1 MAQFRKTVITKK
13 GIALVQKTQMQNIR
27 MEFTKI
33 RTGSGA
39 YEETEIL
46 DAATGLKE
54 SVQEYPFLSQQVIDP
69 QTIKLVSVI
78 SNKGLDTPYYLRE
91 IGVYAN
97 DPDEGE
103 ILYSLA
109 VAYPDKA
116 DYIPAY
122 DGRAPVTVSLDT
134 YQSVSNSENVDIQVD
149 PGAYASARELKEL
162 KERFEQFVQ
171 DNPRVAFGSASD
183 DIPNNTILFITDE
196 GEESPVKFGG
206 AVYTNVQFGQEPPA
220 EGENWMQTG
229 ENIIQGKLA
238 VSEES
243 PSDAAFFVNIK
254 KED

>member
-1 MAQFRKTVITKK
+1 MAQFRKAVITKK

-27 MEFTKI
+27 LEFTKI

-46 DAATGLKE
+46 DVATDLKKRVLE
-54 SVQEYPFLSQQVIDP
+54 FGFESQQVIDP
-69 QTIKLVSVI
+69 QTVKLVSVI
-78 SNKGLDTPYYLRE
+78 SNKGLDAPYYLRE

-109 VAYPDKA
+109 VTYPDKA

-122 DGRAPVTVSLDT
+122 NGEAAFEFYLNT
-134 YQSVSNSENVDIQVD
+134 YQSVSNSENVYIQVD

-183 DIPNNTILFITDE
+183 DIQNNTILFITDE

>member
-1 MAQFRKTVITKK
+1 MAQFRKAVITKK

-54 SVQEYPFLSQQVIDP
+54 GVQEFPFLSVQVIDP

-78 SNKGLDTPYYLRE
+78 SNGGLDTPYYLRE

-122 DGRAPVTVSLDT
+122 DGRAPVTVGLDT

-149 PGAYASARELKEL
+149 PGAYASAKDLENLAEKL
-162 KERFEQFVQ
+162 Q
-171 DNPRVAFGSASD
+171 DHIDTGPIVVIEENIPASARKAGHWYFYVTRKQSVS
-183 DIPNNTILFITDE
+183 
-196 GEESPVKFGG
+196 GGG
-206 AVYTNVQFGQEPPA
+206 ADVIKAGPNMGLEIMQE
-220 EGENWMQTG
+220 
-229 ENIIQGKLA
+229 
-238 VSEES
+238 
-243 PSDAAFFVNIK
+243 
-254 KED
+254 